1 MIEFRKLRD
10 RASRIQ
16 YTLSLVLSN
25 ACLIYRSLFT
35 LIVCRYQSTWH
46 MISEK
51 EKTKILISHM
61 IQCIKF
67 PTRGIKVNV
76 VSLLGISL

>member
-25 ACLIYRSLFT
+25 ACLIYRSLFDAT
-35 LIVCRYQSTWH
+35 VCSY
-46 MISEK
+46 
-51 EKTKILISHM
+51 LISSH
-61 IQCIKF
+61 
-67 PTRGIKVNV
+67 
-76 VSLLGISL
+76 SLSSSIDVAYDKRERKNQDSYLSYDSMHKISN